1 MIASGTCLTL
11 ATVEKK
17 QPKVEPKEKVMQRLR
32 ASKESRWGV
41 SRFRVSLV
49 VGIGLAL
56 GASATEREGEF
67 NQPGNILITDQFNN
81 RVIEIDPAGNIVWR
95 FGNGPGD
102 TSPNAI
108 VGTNDAERVGDLTL
122 MSGTGIP
129 PGATPNCRSGCVDN
143 RVILVDRDRDI
154 VWQYGQFG
162 VTGFGPNQLNTPVQ
176 NTYLPSG
183 NVLITDQGN
192 ERIIEVRR
200 SDKTIVWQY
209 GENGVIGSGRNQLNN
224 PNAAELLAN
233 GHILIS
239 DENNDR
245 AIEVTHT
252 TPSQIVATYTALG
265 TVSGVAFA
273 SRLTNGHTLLTDSNN
288 SRIVEVDSHDNPV
301 WEYFTNT
308 RPGSNPSPL
317 PTRAVR
323 LANGNTLIS
332 DQFNDQVIEVTRA
345 KAIVA
350 SYGTINVP
358 GFSPRTSSVMN
369 APYSAYVIG
378 DYTGLTPPFGFSAQ
392 GDRD

>member
-1 MIASGTCLTL
+1 MNNPQLNRSGSIAASVFIGSALLLSANFAIAQNPGT
-11 ATVEKK
+11 
-17 QPKVEPKEKVMQRLR
+17 
-32 ASKESRWGV
+32 
-41 SRFRVSLV
+41 
-49 VGIGLAL
+49 
-56 GASATEREGEF
+56 F
-67 NQPGNILITDQFNN
+67 NQSGNIIITDQFNN
-81 RVIEIDPAGNIVWR
+81 RVIEIDPAGNIVWQ

-102 TSPNAI
+102 TSANAI

-129 PGATPNCRSGCVDN
+129 PGGTPNCKKSGCVDN
-143 RVILVDRDRDI
+143 RVLLVDPNGNI

-200 SDKTIVWQY
+200 ADNAIVWQY
-209 GENGVIGSGRNQLNN
+209 GENGVVGIGPNQLNN

-233 GHILIS
+233 RHILIS
-239 DENNDR
+239 DENNNR

-252 TPSQIVATYTALG
+252 TPSEIVKTFTAPG

-273 SRLTNGHTLLTDSNN
+273 SRLANGHTLLTDSNN
-288 SRIVEVDSHDNPV
+288 GRLVEVDARDNPIL
-301 WEYFTNT
+301 EYFTNT

-323 LANGNTLIS
+323 LANGNTPIS
-332 DQFNDQVIEVTRA
+332 DQFNDQVIEVTHA
-345 KAIVA
+345 TPSHILA
-350 SYGTINVP
+350 SYATINHP
-358 GFSPRTSSVMN
+358 DYSPSTAIQLN

-378 DYTGLTPPFGFSAQ
+378 DYTGITPPF
-392 GDRD
+392 